1 MEIQRRTN
9 YLLCTTRVWAEYIV
23 RNSWLE
29 ESDLETASYKIK
41 MALNFWREEKLIS
54 VSEHIVCR
62 KAKKQN
68 ELTTV
73 PLNLSGKKFHSS
85 PDY

>member
-1 MEIQRRTN
+1 MEIQGHTN

-29 ESDLETASYKIK
+29 ESDLETTSYKIK
-41 MALNFWREEKLIS
+41 MALKFWREEKQIS

-62 KAKKQN
+62 KAKEQN
-68 ELTTV
+68 ELTII
-73 PLNLSGKKFHSS
+73 PSNLSGKKFHSS

>member
-1 MEIQRRTN
+1 MEIQGHTN

-41 MALNFWREEKLIS
+41 MALKFWREEKQIS

-62 KAKKQN
+62 KAKEQN
-68 ELTTV
+68 ELTII
-73 PLNLSGKKFHSS
+73 PSNLSGKIFHSS